1 MKKQVSEGILT
12 FDMKER
18 AKKRLGELLIEDGI
32 ITRENL
38 EEALTYQKKEGGLIG
53 QILIRLGY
61 ISEEN
66 LAAAL
71 GYQLQIPYLPLMNY
85 SVNADAAKRF
95 DEDFC
100 RRNMAMVFDH
110 DEKKIFLTV
119 SDPLNETIL
128 EEVEKKAGLKVH
140 LFLSTPSEIMNMLD
154 LIFKSVKKPEVKK
167 AA

>member
-1 MKKQVSEGILT
+1 MQKQISAGILP

-18 AKKRLGELLIEDGI
+18 PKKRLGELLIEDGI
-32 ITRENL
+32 ISRENL
-38 EEALTYQKKEGGLIG
+38 DEALTYQKKEGGLIG

-85 SVNADAAKRF
+85 SINADAAKRF
-95 DEDFC
+95 EDDFC
-100 RRNMAMVFDH
+100 RRNMVMAFDQ
-110 DEKKIFLTV
+110 DEKRIFLTV
-119 SDPLNETIL
+119 ADPLNGTVL
-128 EEVEKKAGLKVH
+128 EEVEKKAGLKVQ
-140 LFLSTPSEIMNMLD
+140 LFLSTPSEILNMLD
-154 LIFKSVKKPEVKK
+154 LIFKSVKKSEVKK